1 MIPRRSICV
10 SLASVPI
17 SHSLG
22 GPTLKRVLAT
32 LALMAWLS
40 PLGCSDEDT
49 GGSAAVFN
57 AVEAFNAV
65 KSISR
70 NAVVQ
75 PCLEASEFQNLTC
88 NCDVEGEV
96 KALNETG
103 IPKPNQE
110 FSYIQRPVIN
120 CQVESIP
127 TSGGDPEVLAF
138 TGSFGQSIQ
147 LSPDPLDLQLTFS
160 RAGNCQALSGPFVEI
175 ETAPTEPNTCSGT
188 IQAICNQESVTCTVP
203 ADCSEMTLSDCS

>member
-1 MIPRRSICV
+1 M
-10 SLASVPI
+10 
-17 SHSLG
+17 
-22 GPTLKRVLAT
+22 KRVLAT

-88 NCDVEGEV
+88 NCDVEGDVEARNRGGSPPFTQIV
-96 KALNETG
+96 
-103 IPKPNQE
+103 
-110 FSYIQRPVIN
+110 RPVNN
-120 CQVESIP
+120 CQVESAP
-127 TSGGDPEVLAF
+127 ASGGTVELLAF
-138 TGSFGQSIQ
+138 TGSFTQSIP
-147 LSPDPLDLQLTFS
+147 PDRLNLTLTFS